1 MDDILVADTRF
12 PRYRQLDDP
21 RPVRLGDMARARG
34 VTIHN
39 ATTSYLDI
47 LACGI
52 TIDPTSSY
60 LTIHGSC

>member
-21 RPVRLGDMARARG
+21 GPVWLRNMARTRG
-34 VTIHN
+34 VTIHD

-47 LACGI
+47 LACRR

-60 LTIHGSC
+60 LTIYGSC